1 MINDEQLNQITQY
14 LLGCKIPIDMLLEV
28 RDHIATQITV
38 GQVDENLTFDQ
49 AFQNAKNSW
58 QRDLRPYWNGSWD
71 LEDKNNMVRSF
82 TRSLIVAQL
91 KKAALFGL
99 IPMLL
104 LLVLATVVPLPIYE
118 YIVLSVLS
126 LIVVSSLYLLIRHWK
141 TFQLPRKY
149 PNLILTLHQNYAI
162 LPLASAYWFFKM
174 LTEYQTVT
182 QSFYSISQFTQWMP
196 SVFIV
201 ILVYVFV
208 VVCLFSYYSQKEYLK
223 RIIGIKPFLEQYA

>member
-28 RDHIATQITV
+28 RDHMATQITV
-38 GQVDENLTFDQ
+38 EQVDENLTFDQ

-141 TFQLPRKY
+141 TFRLPRKY
-149 PNLILTLHQNYAI
+149 PNLILTLHQDYAI
-162 LPLASAYWFFKM
+162 LPLALAYWFFKM

-208 VVCLFSYYSQKEYLK
+208 VVCLFSYYSQNEYLK